1 MANFATQI
9 SFTKTFSIVSNIS
22 VILGL
27 IFLVIELR
35 QNNDFMS
42 QNAEFMRSQSTYNYY
57 SQRSNF
63 TREGIT
69 SGMSELFA
77 KLLSGQEPTTSETIK
92 LNFYMRSLYELWE
105 YEFYE
110 LKNGHIT
117 AEQHNAT
124 EKINVIRTLMPY
136 SLSVFNGYL
145 PSSPTE
151 FREFW
156 ESTLRENNL

>member
-1 MANFATQI
+1 MTNFATRV

-22 VILGL
+22 VVLGL
-27 IFLVIELR
+27 VFLVIELK

-42 QNAEFMRSQSTYNYY
+42 QNAEFMRSQSTYTYY

-110 LKNGHIT
+110 LKNGHSR
-117 AEQHNAT
+117 AA
-124 EKINVIRTLMPY
+124 
-136 SLSVFNGYL
+136 
-145 PSSPTE
+145 
-151 FREFW
+151 
-156 ESTLRENNL
+156 